1 MFREA
6 NHNVSAPYGRITLH
20 VFWELN
26 YDFLPNYCY
35 NGSTNRWH
43 FRIKSRW
50 RSQKDQ
56 NVHILMPVAGAK
68 TKRQFLINVHSCLF
82 ILFFIVL
89 LDKISDCAS
98 QRFRGEKG
106 VIVWVLY
113 FQSRCYFN
121 GDMFPTL
128 PSGLCAPS
136 CPSLRSSRGI
146 NHPTLSLSTCM
157 GQRSGH
163 FSVRA
168 PTLYLLIL
176 QGWTLRYSVYAVKL
190 YPQNTRVKALLWEVC
205 ARAQTSPRRK
215 WMP

>member
-1 MFREA
+1 
-6 NHNVSAPYGRITLH
+6 
-20 VFWELN
+20 
-26 YDFLPNYCY
+26 
-35 NGSTNRWH
+35 
-43 FRIKSRW
+43 
-50 RSQKDQ
+50 
-56 NVHILMPVAGAK
+56 MPVAGAK
-68 TKRQFLINVHSCLF
+68 TKRQFLINVHSCLL

-146 NHPTLSLSTCM
+146 NHPTLSLSTCT

-215 WMP
+215 